1 MKREAKG
8 RGMKGVRD
16 NNQMNDSIQVFGFA
30 RKPIGYLHSLWQ
42 PMVSDSSGVIGGSSQ
57 ETRQQTLAGRNDK
70 VRRRS
75 RKEEARWRKRCL
87 TKRER
92 ERESA
97 SL

>member
-16 NNQMNDSIQVFGFA
+16 NNQMNDSIQVLGFA
-30 RKPIGYLHSLWQ
+30 RQPIGYLHSLRQ
-42 PMVSDSSGVIGGSSQ
+42 PMISEYSDVIGSNSQ
-57 ETRQQTLAGRNDK
+57 ETRQQALAGRNDK

-75 RKEEARWRKRCL
+75 REEEARWRKRCL
-87 TKRER
+87 TRRER
-92 ERESA
+92 A